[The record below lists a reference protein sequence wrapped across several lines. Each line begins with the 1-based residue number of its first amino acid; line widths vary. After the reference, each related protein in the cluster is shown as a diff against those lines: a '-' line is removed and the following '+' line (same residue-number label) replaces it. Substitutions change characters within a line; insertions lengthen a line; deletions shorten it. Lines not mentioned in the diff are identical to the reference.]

1 MSDAPPVSEDLPEQ
15 VPTLDSLGEVPLVGT
30 EFDPDDIVLGRVIC
44 EDDSPNFHEVQ
55 FRILPG
61 RHTSLGRV
69 VGVRGRRP
77 SGESI
82 LTLIRV
88 EDVREH
94 NPHEDAL
101 GSTVSDVIPFET
113 RYAPEGRS
121 TVIYRAAVAEPL
133 EEAVLHADGA
143 LDRIEAVE
151 TLPLS
156 GSPVV
161 EVDPRLVAQALNF
174 ADDPDTGLDIGVVHG
189 LPGVPAI
196 LRREVVQTH
205 MFLAGGIGRGKSYA
219 RGVVAEELA
228 AHGVPQIN
236 IDPMGEMVEATTAL
250 GGLNVQPGKGFTLPL
265 SALEAEDV
273 LEAIPGINRATNI
286 ATLIAYAHNSLLF
299 EKTYTRGEH
308 FDVDDLVR
316 RIEDI
321 APRLQMEQK
330 GTLNPALQRAESLKR
345 INYIGMPYPWEE
357 KLQPGAIINID
368 ARGRSV
374 SDLRLI
380 AASVARDIQ
389 RLARARKI
397 PFVVLSIDEAHLI
410 APNDDKVVTT
420 QVLREIARI
429 GRHYRIGLI
438 LTTQSPADMDRAVL
452 KRLLTRFLFA
462 IEPDQ
467 LDALKG
473 VFADAPEAIIRQLP
487 KLRVGTCLISGVS
500 ETVKH
505 ATVVDIRARKTPI
518 GGQTPDIFADLAK
531 RGWAKRRHLEELLSE
546 PARGRGPEDE

>member
-1 MSDAPPVSEDLPEQ
+1 MNETSPSRDTPQHATPPPMI
-15 VPTLDSLGEVPLVGT
+15 GEIPLVGT

-44 EDDSPNFHEVQ
+44 EGDSPNFGEIQ
-55 FRILPG
+55 FRVLPG
-61 RHTSLGRV
+61 RHTTMGRV
-69 VGVRGRRP
+69 VGIRGKRP
-77 SGESI
+77 SGEHI

-88 EDVREH
+88 QDVREH

-113 RYAPEGRS
+113 RYAPEGQS
-121 TVIYRAAVAEPL
+121 TVIYRAAVTEPL
-133 EEAVLHADGA
+133 EELILRPDGE

-156 GSPVV
+156 GNPVV
-161 EVDPRLVAQALNF
+161 EVAPTLIAQALNF
-174 ADDPDTGLDIGVVHG
+174 ADGRSAGLDVGIVHS
-189 LPGVPAI
+189 LPGVQAI
-196 LRREVVQTH
+196 LRRETVQTH
-205 MFLAGGIGRGKSYA
+205 MFFAGGIGRGKSYA
-219 RGVVAEELA
+219 RGVMAEELV

-236 IDPMGEMVEATTAL
+236 IDPMGEMVRATSAL
-250 GGLNVQPGKGFTLPL
+250 GGINVTPGKGFSMPL

-273 LEAIPGINRATNI
+273 LNAIPGINRATNI
-286 ATLIAYAHNSLLF
+286 ATLISYAHNSLLY
-299 EKTYTRGEH
+299 ERTYPRGQH
-308 FDVDDLVR
+308 FGVDDLVS
-316 RIEDI
+316 RIERV
-321 APRLQMEQK
+321 APKLGMQQAN
-330 GTLNPALQRAESLKR
+330 TFQPALQRARSLR
-345 INYIGMPYPWEE
+345 WINYIGEPYDW
-357 KLQPGAIINID
+357 KRALAPGRIVNID
-368 ARGRSV
+368 SRGRSV

-389 RLARARKI
+389 RLAKARSI

-473 VFADAPEAIIRQLP
+473 VFSDAPPAIIRQLP
-487 KLRVGTCLISGVS
+487 KLRQGTCLVTGVS

-505 ATVVDIRARKTPI
+505 ATVIDIRSRKTPI
-518 GGQTPDIFADLAK
+518 GGQTPDIFADLAR
-531 RGWAKRRHLEELLSE
+531 RGWTSRKPWKALLRNAHDDGGTGGS
-546 PARGRGPEDE
+546 

>member
-1 MSDAPPVSEDLPEQ
+1 MSESELFARVSEHPPPD
-15 VPTLDSLGEVPLVGT
+15 PTIGEVPLVGT

-44 EDDSPNFHEVQ
+44 ERDSPNFGEIH
-55 FRILPG
+55 FRVLPG
-61 RHTSLGRV
+61 RHTTMGRV
-69 VGVRGRRP
+69 VGIRGKRP
-77 SGESI
+77 SGQHV

-88 EDVREH
+88 QDVREH

-113 RYAPEGRS
+113 RYAPEGQS

-133 EEAVLHADGA
+133 EELILRRDGT

-161 EVDPRLVAQALNF
+161 EVASDLVAQALNF
-174 ADDPDTGLDIGVVHG
+174 ADGPSTGLDVGTVHS
-189 LPGVPAI
+189 LPGVQAI
-196 LRREVVQTH
+196 LRRETVQTH
-205 MFLAGGIGRGKSYA
+205 MFFAGGIGRGKSYA
-219 RGVVAEELA
+219 RGVIAEELM

-236 IDPMGEMVEATTAL
+236 IDPMGEMVGATRAL
-250 GGLNVQPGKGFTLPL
+250 GGTNVIPGKGFSMPL

-273 LEAIPGINRATNI
+273 LNAIPGINRATNI
-286 ATLIAYAHNSLLF
+286 ATLISYAHNSLLY
-299 EKTYTRGEH
+299 ERTYPRGQH
-308 FDVDDLVR
+308 FGVRDLVE
-316 RIEDI
+316 RIQRV
-321 APRLQMEQK
+321 APKLGMNQANTLQ
-330 GTLNPALQRAESLKR
+330 PALQRAKSLR
-345 INYIGMPYPWEE
+345 WINYIGQPYDW
-357 KLQPGAIINID
+357 KGALSPGQIINID
-368 ARGRSV
+368 SRGRSV

-389 RLARARKI
+389 RLARARSI
-397 PFVVLSIDEAHLI
+397 PFVALSIDEAHLV

-473 VFADAPEAIIRQLP
+473 VFSDAPQAIIRQLP
-487 KLRVGTCLISGVS
+487 KLRLGTCLVTGVS

-505 ATVVDIRARKTPI
+505 ATVVDIRSRRTPV
-518 GGQTPDIFADLAK
+518 GGQTPDIFADFAE
-531 RGWAKRRHLEELLSE
+531 RGWTSRKQWNAILQSTESE
-546 PARGRGPEDE
+546 GNEVEG